1 MITESPR
8 RPLRV
13 LFLCTGNAAR
23 SQMAEALMNAKARG
37 RFEAESAGS
46 HPAARVNPFAIEALR
61 QAGIEW
67 SGHAPRNVDGLVG
80 QQWDFVITV
89 CDRAKESCP
98 ILPGHPI
105 HAHWGME
112 DPAEVEGTDAEKR
125 QAFLVACQL
134 IARRIDLMLAL
145 PIEKLERFALEQ
157 RLRAI
162 AGATDSGSATSQP
175 TSGNLPGEAGA
186 SANTP
191 APA

>member
-1 MITESPR
+1 
-8 RPLRV
+8 
-13 LFLCTGNAAR
+13 
-23 SQMAEALMNAKARG
+23 MAEALMNRKGHG
-37 RFEAESAGS
+37 RFVAESAGS

-67 SGHAPRNVDGLVG
+67 SGRAPRSVDGLVD

-112 DPAEVEGTDAEKR
+112 DPAEVQGTDAEKR
-125 QAFLVACQL
+125 QAFLVASQL

-145 PIEKLERFALEQ
+145 PTEKLERLALEQ
-157 RLRAI
+157 RRRAI
-162 AGATDSGSATSQP
+162 AGMTDPSGATSQ
-175 TSGNLPGEAGA
+175 TA
-186 SANTP
+186 
-191 APA
+191 